1 MDRQLIDYLPELL
14 RQYREFQAIC
24 RMEQPEFALAW
35 EAAEGLL
42 NEQFLET
49 AENVGLARWEK
60 MLGIVPKGTDSLE
73 KRRFTLKSRLSEV
86 LPYTLPQLR
95 RMLQNLCGEEIG
107 VRAVDYRLTVRLPEA
122 QRLNLPA
129 VRGTVGRMAPVN
141 LAVELGLA
149 ASPVLFVNPKSLLFR
164 YFMLSFRFSNG
175 ARRPILFDG
184 SRRFDGTWLFDQA
197 FRGVELRRFSVGVS
211 FKQPQHLT
219 GSLTTDCMWK
229 FDGSYCFD
237 GSRKFNAGIV
247 KEEI

>member
-1 MDRQLIDYLPELL
+1 MDRRLVDYLPELL

-35 EAAEGLL
+35 GTAEGLL

-60 MLGIVPKGTDSLE
+60 MLGIIPKATDSLE
-73 KRRFTLKSRLSEV
+73 KRRFALQSRLSEV

-95 RMLQNLCGEEIG
+95 RLLQNLCGEEIG
-107 VRAVDYRLTVRLPEA
+107 VWVNDYQLTVRLPET
-122 QRLNLPA
+122 QRKNLPSI
-129 VRGTVGRMAPVN
+129 RGTVGRMAPMN
-141 LAVELGLA
+141 LAVELGLLGEPFRVA
-149 ASPVLFVNPKSLLFR
+149 NENSLLFR
-164 YFMLSFRFSNG
+164 NFMLSFRFSNG

-197 FRGVELRRFSVGVS
+197 FRGVEMRHFSVGVS
-211 FKQPQHLT
+211 FRQPQQLS
-219 GSLTTDCMWK
+219 GSLTTDCMWR

-237 GSRKFNAGIV
+237 GSRKFNAGVI

>member
-49 AENVGLARWEK
+49 AENIGLARWEK
-60 MLGIVPKGTDSLE
+60 MLGIIPKGTDSLE

-175 ARRPILFDG
+175 ARRPILLDG
-184 SRRFDGTWLFDQA
+184 RRTLGGGWLLNQA
-197 FRGVELRRFSVGVS
+197 FRGVELRRFGVGLRVQE
-211 FKQPQHLT
+211 KETLT
-219 GSLTTDCMWK
+219 GTLTAEAKRSLNGTRK
-229 FDGSYCFD
+229 LDGSWKLN
-237 GSRKFNAGIV
+237 GGITQ
-247 KEEI
+247 ITL